1 VPFIFY
7 REGREYGVPINWLFL
22 YGKLSDEDMIGKPSS
37 QENIESGKRTCA
49 CRANLLT
56 LGMKRSFI
64 TSSEGE
70 RYYGKE
76 RRIENQAYH
85 FKLGRSAIWIGF
97 NYRT

>member
-49 CRANLLT
+49 CRAYLFYIRK
-56 LGMKRSFI
+56 KRSFI

-70 RYYGKE
+70 ILWKRKK
-76 RRIENQAYH
+76 N
-85 FKLGRSAIWIGF
+85 
-97 NYRT
+97 

>member
-1 VPFIFY
+1 MPFIFY

-49 CRANLLT
+49 CRANRFNIRHENEALLPVVK
-56 LGMKRSFI
+56 G
-64 TSSEGE
+64 

-97 NYRT
+97 NNRT